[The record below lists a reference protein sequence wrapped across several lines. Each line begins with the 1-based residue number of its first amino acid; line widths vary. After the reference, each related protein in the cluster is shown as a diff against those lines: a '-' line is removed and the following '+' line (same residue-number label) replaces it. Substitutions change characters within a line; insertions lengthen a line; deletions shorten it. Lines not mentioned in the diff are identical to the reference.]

1 MCNREHGENEE
12 VKKVVVAR
20 PDVRKDDEEQREM
33 AKQTDVIYRRV
44 PACEADRNRKY
55 RDGYK
60 GPQNRRVAEE
70 GPNKVRWW

>member
-1 MCNREHGENEE
+1 
-12 VKKVVVAR
+12 
-20 PDVRKDDEEQREM
+20 M